1 MWTKLEFRAA
11 HTQALQDK
19 TQRVRKTLK
28 VTKFTLNST
37 FQVILVVR
45 DKAVLDDKEKL
56 ADDLQKYISL
66 NTYLDT
72 EDPWFWQKLLDSWS
86 IYFSI
91 YKWFPE
97 SLLLH
102 KSA

>member
-1 MWTKLEFRAA
+1 M
-11 HTQALQDK
+11 
-19 TQRVRKTLK
+19 
-28 VTKFTLNST
+28 
-37 FQVILVVR
+37 R
-45 DKAVLDDKEKL
+45 DKAVLEDKEKL

-91 YKWFPE
+91 YKGFPE